1 MPYITAVIGLLNAD
15 GSNPVPAK
23 PDGTRESPVIQ
34 LGAGL
39 TFTGDVRGRVVMNAT
54 SGFIG
59 EISDAQHGNRGGGT
73 LHAEASGGA
82 AGFLSVALWTLLTGA
97 TEEPI
102 SLALARRGSGGELGA
117 AWFFVGSA
125 ASAASSGSIRLP
137 DGGTIMAAPFGG
149 AGPARTL
156 IRAGSPNECQ
166 IGGFDTNDTTV
177 RIGVKASGSIVATVG
192 ASDVLTIDAT
202 AVELAVFDV
211 MFTDGGAV
219 TFSQD
224 PSTGSGATAP
234 TWSMTAPAATGG
246 GGSTGGALVL
256 GTGTGDT
263 PGGFTVKVGSN
274 PIVLASSAQI
284 VLATYGGAALISHNT
299 GTDTSTVTD
308 GVATVN
314 HSATTRWFLQFTS
327 GTATPVIDTIS
338 TAGKPNAALFGSAV
352 SVGEGVL
359 LWTSASTIPGANPPA
374 NSFYLYVDPADG
386 ILKARGSAGTI
397 TALAVP

>member
-1 MPYITAVIGLLNAD
+1 MPYITAVVGLLNAD

-97 TEEPI
+97 AEEPTA
-102 SLALARRGSGGELGA
+102 LALARRGSGGELGA
-117 AWFFVGSA
+117 GWLFVGSA

-137 DGGTIMAAPFGG
+137 DGGTIMAAPSGG
-149 AGPARTL
+149 VGPDRTL
-156 IRAGSPNECQ
+156 VRAGSPNECQ
-166 IGGFDTNDTTV
+166 IGGSDTNDTTV
-177 RIGVKASGSIVATVG
+177 RLGVKAAGSIVATVG

-202 AVELAVFDV
+202 ALELAVFDV
-211 MFTDGGAV
+211 MFTDTGAV
-219 TFSQD
+219 MFGQD
-224 PSTGSGATAP
+224 PSTGVGATAP
-234 TWSMTAPAATGG
+234 TWSITAAAATGG

-263 PGGFTVKVGSN
+263 PGAFTVNVGSN
-274 PIVLASSAQI
+274 PILQASSAQI
-284 VLATYGGAALISHNT
+284 VLATFAGAALISHNT

-314 HSATTRWFLQFTS
+314 HSATTRWFLQFTN
-327 GTATPVIDTIS
+327 GTATPAVDTIS
-338 TAGKPNAALFGSAV
+338 TAGKPNAALFGAAV

-359 LWTSASTIPGANPPA
+359 LWNAASTIPGSNPAA

-397 TALAVP
+397 TPLAMP